1 MDMQK
6 MWNAYAQ
13 ECRVL
18 RERIAALRQALEDE
32 KLMPMERHELD
43 RRNVCSAK
51 RHGIWN
57 GVCGALPSMRRRK
70 GRGCRMRMTARTAWE
85 EMLFPEDLRVER
97 WEKQRVACLIAKIL
111 WKTRSRRDKNRSS
124 CYTIKRRK
132 PCRRSH
138 GSWVSVSLLF
148 PGRTAVPVKRCAAGC
163 GRMDFWD
170 EVFFENWRITR
181 S

>member
-32 KLMPMERHELD
+32 KADADGTARAGSEKTSAQRRGTGSGMEYAEHCRL
-43 RRNVCSAK
+43 
-51 RHGIWN
+51 
-57 GVCGALPSMRRRK
+57 CGAGK

-97 WEKQRVACLIAKIL
+97 WEKQRVACLIAKNIMENEISARQKQIL
-111 WKTRSRRDKNRSS
+111 VLYYKEKKTMPEIARQLGVCISTVSRTHRRACETVRSRLRS
-124 CYTIKRRK
+124 Y
-132 PCRRSH
+132 
-138 GSWVSVSLLF
+138 GLL
-148 PGRTAVPVKRCAAGC
+148 G
-163 GRMDFWD
+163 
-170 EVFFENWRITR
+170 
-181 S
+181 

>member
-43 RRNVCSAK
+43 RRK
-51 RHGIWN
+51 RLLSEEARDLEW
-57 GVCGALPSMRRRK
+57 SMRSIAVYAAQEK
-70 GRGCRMRMTARTAWE
+70 AGDAVCASNARTAWE

-97 WEKQRVACLIAKIL
+97 WEKQRVACLIAKNIMENEISARQKQIL
-111 WKTRSRRDKNRSS
+111 VLYYKEKKTMPEIARQLGVCISTVSRTHRRACETVRSRLRS
-124 CYTIKRRK
+124 Y
-132 PCRRSH
+132 
-138 GSWVSVSLLF
+138 GLL
-148 PGRTAVPVKRCAAGC
+148 G
-163 GRMDFWD
+163 
-170 EVFFENWRITR
+170 
-181 S
+181 

>member
-43 RRNVCSAK
+43 RRK
-51 RHGIWN
+51 RLLSEEARDLEW
-57 GVCGALPSMRRRK
+57 SMRSIAVYAAQE

-97 WEKQRVACLIAKIL
+97 WEKQRVACLIAKNIMENEISARQKQIL
-111 WKTRSRRDKNRSS
+111 VLYYKEKKTMPEIARQLGVCISTVSRTHRRACETVRSRLRS
-124 CYTIKRRK
+124 Y
-132 PCRRSH
+132 
-138 GSWVSVSLLF
+138 GLL
-148 PGRTAVPVKRCAAGC
+148 G
-163 GRMDFWD
+163 
-170 EVFFENWRITR
+170 
-181 S
+181 

>member
-43 RRNVCSAK
+43 RKTSAQ
-51 RHGIWN
+51 RRGTGSGMEYAEHCRL
-57 GVCGALPSMRRRK
+57 CGAGK

-97 WEKQRVACLIAKIL
+97 WEKQRVACLIAKNIMENEISARQKQIL
-111 WKTRSRRDKNRSS
+111 VLYYKEKKTMPEIARQLGVCISTVSRTHRRACETVRSRLRS
-124 CYTIKRRK
+124 Y
-132 PCRRSH
+132 
-138 GSWVSVSLLF
+138 GLL
-148 PGRTAVPVKRCAAGC
+148 G
-163 GRMDFWD
+163 
-170 EVFFENWRITR
+170 
-181 S
+181 

>member
-1 MDMQK
+1 
-6 MWNAYAQ
+6 
-13 ECRVL
+13 
-18 RERIAALRQALEDE
+18 
-32 KLMPMERHELD
+32 
-43 RRNVCSAK
+43 
-51 RHGIWN
+51 
-57 GVCGALPSMRRRK
+57 
-70 GRGCRMRMTARTAWE
+70 MRMTARTAWE

-97 WEKQRVACLIAKIL
+97 WEKQRVACLIAKNIMENEISARQKQIL
-111 WKTRSRRDKNRSS
+111 VL
-124 CYTIKRRK
+124 YYKRRK